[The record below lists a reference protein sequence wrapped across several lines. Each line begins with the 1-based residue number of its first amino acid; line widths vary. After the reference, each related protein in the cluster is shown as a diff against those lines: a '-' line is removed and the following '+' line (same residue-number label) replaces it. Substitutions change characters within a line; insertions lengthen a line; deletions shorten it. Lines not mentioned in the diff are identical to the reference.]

1 VSPEAGHTRM
11 RVLLLGPYPPPY
23 GGVQVNLLSIRELLR
38 ERGIP
43 CAVINLTRHRRVEGD
58 GVFYPR
64 SAVGLLRLLARLRYE
79 IIHLHI
85 GGAVTPRLLALC
97 LCCCSIPGS
106 RAVLTFHSGGYPS
119 SPEGRKAR
127 PWSLR
132 GMVFRRFDC
141 VIAVNREIAELMA
154 RYGLSPGQV
163 RLIPPW
169 SPPKDAAGPGLSG
182 NLESFFA
189 RHAPVLL
196 TVGLLEPEYD
206 LPLQIEMLG
215 SIRKRHP
222 EAGLVIIGSGSLEEK
237 LRQAILSK
245 SYAEHILLCGDVPH
259 AETLTA
265 IARCHLLL
273 RTSLYDGDSLA
284 VREAL
289 HFGTPVIASD
299 NGMRPPGV
307 MLVPPGD
314 AGKLLLAVEA
324 CLGQRRPRETG
335 EQVAWNPANLQAV
348 VDLYRE
354 LRPTQEGV
362 VSG

>member
-1 VSPEAGHTRM
+1 M

-23 GGVQVNLLSIRELLR
+23 GGVQVNLLSIRGFLR

-43 CAVINLTRHRRVEGD
+43 CAVINLTRYRRVDGD

-64 SAVGLLRLLARLRYE
+64 SAVGLLRLLAGLRYE

-85 GGAVTPRLLALC
+85 GGAISPRLLALC

-127 PWSLR
+127 RWSLR
-132 GMVFRRFDC
+132 GVVFRRFDR
-141 VIAVNREIAELMA
+141 VIAVNQEIADLMA
-154 RYGLSPGQV
+154 RYGLPRGKV

-169 SPPKDAAGPGLSG
+169 SPPAYAAGAGLPA
-182 NLESFFA
+182 NLEGFFA

-206 LPLQIEMLG
+206 LPLQIEVLG
-215 SIRKRHP
+215 GIRKRHP
-222 EAGLVIIGSGSLEEK
+222 EAGLVIIGSGSLEEE
-237 LRQAILSK
+237 LRGAIPSK
-245 SYAEHILLCGDVPH
+245 PYAEHVLLCGDVPH
-259 AETLTA
+259 AETLAA
-265 IARCHLLL
+265 IARCHLFL

-307 MLVPPGD
+307 LLVPPRD

-324 CLGQRRPRETG
+324 GLGRRQPRTAM
-335 EQVAWNPANLQAV
+335 EQGRRNEDNLEAV
-348 VDLYRE
+348 LDLYRE
-354 LRPTQEGV
+354 LAPE
-362 VSG
+362 

>member
-1 VSPEAGHTRM
+1 M

-23 GGVQVNLLSIRELLR
+23 GGVQVNLFSIRELLR

-43 CAVINLTRHRRVEGD
+43 CAVINLTRHRQVDGD

-64 SAVGLLRLLARLRYE
+64 SAVELLRLLARLRYE

-106 RAVLTFHSGGYPS
+106 RAVLTFHSGGYAS

-127 PWSLR
+127 RWSLR
-132 GMVFRRFDC
+132 GMVFRRFDS
-141 VIAVNREIAELMA
+141 VIAVNQEIANLMA
-154 RYGLSPGQV
+154 RYGLPPGKV
-163 RLIPPW
+163 RLIAPW
-169 SPPKDAAGPGLSG
+169 SPPKDAAGAGLTG
-182 NLESFFA
+182 NLEVFFA
-189 RHAPVLL
+189 RHDPVLL

-206 LPLQIEMLG
+206 LPLQIEVLG
-215 SIRKRHP
+215 EIRKSHP
-222 EAGLVIIGSGSLEEK
+222 EAGLVMIGSGNLEEE
-237 LRQAILSK
+237 LRRTILSK
-245 SYAEHILLCGDVPH
+245 PYAEHILLCGDVPH

-299 NGMRPPGV
+299 NAMRPPGV
-307 MLVPPGD
+307 SLVPPGD

-324 CLGQRRPRETG
+324 CLGQGQHRETR
-335 EQVAWNPANLQAV
+335 EQAACNPANLEAV

-354 LRPTQEGV
+354 LRPLQEEV